1 MSLKL
6 NGIGALLGVED
17 DYTKIISLVP
27 GGPAEKSGKIKPED
41 RIVKIRQVDSEEF
54 VDVIGW
60 RIDEVVDLIRGEAG
74 TGVEIE
80 FISFNSETDSSKLVT
95 LKREEIKLEDRAAK
109 SKIIDMNNNKTVSY
123 THLTLPTILR
133 V

>member
-80 FISFNSETDSSKLVT
+80 FISFNSETDSRKSVT
-95 LKREEIKLEDRAAK
+95 LKREEIKLEDL
-109 SKIIDMNNNKTVSY
+109 SLIHI
-123 THLTLPTILR
+123 
-133 V
+133 